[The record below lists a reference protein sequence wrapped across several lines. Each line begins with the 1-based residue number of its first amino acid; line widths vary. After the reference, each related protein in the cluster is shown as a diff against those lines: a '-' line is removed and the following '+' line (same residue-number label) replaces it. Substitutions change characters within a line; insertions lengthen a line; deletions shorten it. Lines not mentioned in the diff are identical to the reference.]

1 MSKVK
6 AITMIIIAA
15 SLWGTISIY
24 IKQLSNLGFSSMEIV
39 AIRCFWAFIS
49 LLLVMTFSK
58 QTSWKLKR
66 FKDIKYFIGTG
77 VVSISFF
84 NYCYFQTI
92 TNLNISI
99 AVILLYT
106 APIFVAILSYF
117 LFKEKLSFKKIFF
130 VFLTFLGCSLIAG
143 FSITN
148 LNISVLTLLVGLGAG
163 VGYALYTIFSR
174 YALEKYDPLFIT
186 FYTFFVATIFLIPMT
201 QLWEKASVLFSG
213 EGLVYGISLG
223 VIPTVLAYL
232 LYTKGLESVENTKA
246 AVMSTIEPI
255 VATVIAITIFNE
267 NVFLIQ
273 IVGSILIIVSVLMI
287 NIPDNKQQLL
297 IEEKG

>member
-267 NVFLIQ
+267 SVFLIQ